1 MSSTSIVGYTYQT
14 ENLCTG
20 CTRAFALRLGNFS
33 DDLSDSTE
41 ALLDRLAGEVGVDR
55 YDERSYDS
63 EQFPKVIFDSQV
75 EDAEE
80 RCGRCSEPLI
90 G

>member
-1 MSSTSIVGYTYQT
+1 MSSTSIVGYTYQA

-20 CTRAFALRLGNFS
+20 CTRTLALRLGSFG
-33 DDLSDSTE
+33 DDLNDSTE
-41 ALLDRLAGEVGVDR
+41 TLLDRLADVVGVDR
-55 YDERSYDS
+55 FDERSYDS

-80 RCGRCSEPLI
+80 RCGGCSEPLI